1 LDTVVAHC
9 IAHARR
15 RFVDV
20 ASSFPDECRH
30 VLEELGKVY
39 RTDASAKEQGLG
51 EQERLRLHQRQSG
64 PVMGKLRRWMRK
76 KLKDRDVE
84 PNSPLGGAMKYVF
97 EHWSELILFL
107 RAPGAPLDNN
117 VCERALKKAILH
129 RKNSYFYKT
138 ENGARVGD
146 LYMSLI

>member
-1 LDTVVAHC
+1 PAQTAGARERKGIFTSGIVSHSGQRPRIALFFTGHQHAGENLAAVLAKRAVELGAPIQMCDALAQNTAGALDTVVAHC

-51 EQERLRLHQRQSG
+51 EQERL
-64 PVMGKLRRWMRK
+64 
-76 KLKDRDVE
+76 
-84 PNSPLGGAMKYVF
+84 
-97 EHWSELILFL
+97 
-107 RAPGAPLDNN
+107 
-117 VCERALKKAILH
+117 
-129 RKNSYFYKT
+129 
-138 ENGARVGD
+138 
-146 LYMSLI
+146 